1 MMSREMEVTD
11 ASPQDDTG
19 NTEGIKYVNPVQYAQ
34 LLRSKVQN
42 AMLRSKDD

>member
-1 MMSREMEVTD
+1 MMSLETEVTD
-11 ASPQDDTG
+11 TSPQDDTDK
-19 NTEGIKYVNPVQYAQ
+19 TERIKYVNPVQYAQ